1 MSVIE
6 CRIQVFDVCI
16 RFQSDRIPE
25 QAEIQITFSF
35 YLKLSGIFSSQ
46 GYFSHDVIV

>member
-16 RFQSDRIPE
+16 RFQSDRIAE
-25 QAEIQITFSF
+25 QAEIQITFCLLYTSDAADE
-35 YLKLSGIFSSQ
+35 L
-46 GYFSHDVIV
+46 